1 MVSQILDGKSKRLNS
16 SDAVY
21 LKLRAM
27 IDNLELFPGAR
38 ITETEIA
45 RLLSVSRTPI
55 REALQRLQLEGQVD
69 VIPKQGCFIRNIDI
83 DLINKF
89 YDVRVTL
96 EAQTIELA
104 CELMPAELLENM
116 MAEWS
121 PENLKN
127 DYIHHIKTIR
137 YKEESFHLNIAVGSG
152 NQILGRYL
160 EDVHRNIRVVR
171 WLGFPDMDS
180 IRDTYEEHFE
190 LCQIICSGNKRL
202 ARSAMKKHIQKSQKL
217 SKKVTLQQ
225 LAENRTQYL
234 KNQSTKEMYTKL

>member
-1 MVSQILDGKSKRLNS
+1 MMSQSSTNKSKKLTS
-16 SDAVY
+16 SDSVY
-21 LKLRAM
+21 IKLRAM

-45 RLLSVSRTPI
+45 DMLSVSRTPI

-83 DLINKF
+83 DVINKF

-96 EAQTIELA
+96 EAQTVELA
-104 CELMPAELLENM
+104 CEAMPAELLESI

-121 PENLKN
+121 PENIKN
-127 DYIHHIKTIR
+127 DYVHHIKTIR
-137 YKEESFHLNIAVGSG
+137 NQEESFHLNIAAGSG
-152 NQILGRYL
+152 NHILGRYL
-160 EDVHRNIRVVR
+160 EDVNNNIRVVR
-171 WLGFPDMDS
+171 WLGFPDIES

-190 LCQIICSGNKRL
+190 LCQIIQSGNKRL

-225 LAENRTQYL
+225 LAEHRDQYL
-234 KNQSTKEMYTKL
+234 KDQLTKEVRVK

>member
-137 YKEESFHLNIAVGSG
+137 NKEESFHLNIAVGSG

>member
-1 MVSQILDGKSKRLNS
+1 MTSQLAEVKNKKINS

-21 LKLRAM
+21 IKLRAM
-27 IDNLELFPGAR
+27 IDNLELFPGSR

-45 RLLSVSRTPI
+45 NLLSVSRTPI
-55 REALQRLQLEGQVD
+55 REAMQRLQLEGQVD

-96 EAQTIELA
+96 ENQTVELA
-104 CELMPAELLENM
+104 CELMSEKLLDKM
-116 MAEWS
+116 MTEWS
-121 PENLKN
+121 PENLKY
-127 DYIHHIKTIR
+127 DYTHHIKTIR
-137 YKEESFHLNIAVGSG
+137 NQEESFHLNIAVGSG

-160 EDVHRNIRVVR
+160 EDVHQNIRVVR

-190 LCQIICSGNKRL
+190 LCQIIRSGNKRL
-202 ARSAMKKHIQKSQKL
+202 ARSLMKKHIQKSQKL

-225 LAENRTQYL
+225 LAENRNQYL
-234 KNQSTKEMYTKL
+234 KDQLITEIYPK

>member
-69 VIPKQGCFIRNIDI
+69 VIAKQGCFIRNIDI

-127 DYIHHIKTIR
+127 DYVHHIKTIR
-137 YKEESFHLNIAVGSG
+137 NKEESFHHAIAAGSG

-160 EDVHRNIRVVR
+160 EDIHHNIRVVR

-180 IRDTYEEHFE
+180 IRDTYEEHYE
-190 LCQIICSGNKRL
+190 LCEIIQLGNKRL

-217 SKKVTLQQ
+217 SNKVTLQQ

-234 KNQSTKEMYTKL
+234 KSQSTKEMYTKL

>member
-1 MVSQILDGKSKRLNS
+1 MISHLVDGKNKKLNS

-21 LKLRAM
+21 IKLRAM
-27 IDNLELFPGAR
+27 IDNLELFPGSR

-45 RLLSVSRTPI
+45 GLLSVSRTPI

-96 EAQTIELA
+96 EVQTVELA
-104 CELMPAELLENM
+104 CEFMSVELLENIM
-116 MAEWS
+116 FEWS
-121 PENLKN
+121 PENLRN

-137 YKEESFHLNIAVGSG
+137 NKEESFHLNIAEGSG
-152 NQILGRYL
+152 NQILRRYL

-190 LCQIICSGNKRL
+190 LCQIIRSSNKRL

-217 SKKVTLQQ
+217 SKKVTLEQ
-225 LAENRTQYL
+225 LAENRNRYL
-234 KNQSTKEMYTKL
+234 KY

>member
-1 MVSQILDGKSKRLNS
+1 MISHLVDGKNKKLNS

-21 LKLRAM
+21 IKLRAM
-27 IDNLELFPGAR
+27 IDNLELFPGSR

-45 RLLSVSRTPI
+45 GLLSVSRTPI

-96 EAQTIELA
+96 EIQTVELA
-104 CELMPAELLENM
+104 CEFMSVELLENIM
-116 MAEWS
+116 FEWS
-121 PENLKN
+121 PENLRN

-137 YKEESFHLNIAVGSG
+137 NKEESFHLNIAEGSG
-152 NQILGRYL
+152 NQILRRYL

-190 LCQIICSGNKRL
+190 LCQIIRSSNKRL

-217 SKKVTLQQ
+217 SKKVTLEQ
-225 LAENRTQYL
+225 LAENRNRYL
-234 KNQSTKEMYTKL
+234 KY